1 MKSCVINP
9 IGTSPM
15 IVTELYRYLRN
26 VDPGLRDV
34 IIIHTKNGEVLRG
47 AKIAKA
53 SLLSNYNDV
62 RVQLKETKTDDIGN
76 DKELEMFI
84 ELVIDSMI
92 TERDK
97 YNVDKFYLN
106 VTGGRKIQTI
116 ALSIFAGVLGI
127 SEVYNVIDRNVSNF
141 NEFWER
147 EKYNLTGFENA
158 EENEDLISEYNR
170 RKDSLDGL
178 FYPDPNVLNFLKV
191 PVVIMPQD
199 ERNILK
205 KLIMGISVD
214 DEDFT
219 KAKLAAYQSSGL
231 ITYDKSRTHP
241 TELGNIILKYL
252 R

>member
-26 VDPGLRDV
+26 ADPDLRDV
-34 IIIHTKNGEVLRG
+34 IIIHTKNSSVLTG

-53 SLLSNYNDV
+53 SLVANYNDV
-62 RVQLKETKTDDIGN
+62 RVQLKETKTEDIGN
-76 DKELEMFI
+76 DEDLKMFI
-84 ELVIDSMI
+84 KLVIDSMKD
-92 TERDK
+92 ERDK
-97 YNVDKFYLN
+97 YKVDKFYLN

-116 ALSIFAGVLGI
+116 ALSIYAGVLGI
-127 SEVYNVIDRNVSNF
+127 SEVYNVIDRNISNF

-147 EKYNLTGFENA
+147 EKFNLTRFENLDKTI
-158 EENEDLISEYNR
+158 DLVSEYNSR
-170 RKDSLDGL
+170 RELLDSL
-178 FYPDPNVLNFLKV
+178 FYPDPDVLNFLKV
-191 PVVIMPQD
+191 PVVMMPQD

-205 KLIMGISVD
+205 KLLMGISLD

-219 KAKLAAYQSSGL
+219 KAKLSAYQSSGL
-231 ITYDKSRTHP
+231 ITYDKNRTYP
-241 TELGNIILKYL
+241 TDLGNIILDYL

>member
-15 IVTELYRYLRN
+15 IVTELFRYLRN

-34 IIIHTKNGEVLRG
+34 IIIHTKNKEVLKG

-53 SLLSNYNDV
+53 SLLANYSDV
-62 RVQLKETKTDDIGN
+62 RVQLRETKTDDIGN
-76 DKELEMFI
+76 EQELEMFL
-84 ELVIDSMI
+84 ELVIDTMA
-92 TERDK
+92 TERDQF
-97 YNVDKFYLN
+97 NVDKFYLN

-116 ALSIFAGVLGI
+116 SLSIFAGVLGI
-127 SEVYNVIDRNVSNF
+127 SEVYNVIDRNVSSF

-147 EKYNLTGFENA
+147 EKFDLDNFETIND
-158 EENEDLISEYNR
+158 NDQLVSEYEKKR
-170 RKDSLDGL
+170 EILDGL

-191 PVVIMPQD
+191 PVVVMPQD

-205 KLIMGISVD
+205 KLINGVSID

-219 KAKLAAYQSSGL
+219 KAKLSSYQSSGL
-231 ITYDKSRTHP
+231 ITYDSRRTYP
-241 TELGNIILKYL
+241 TELGRIILKYL

>member
-26 VDPGLRDV
+26 ADPDLRDV
-34 IIIHTKNGEVLRG
+34 IIIHTKNSSVLTG

-53 SLLSNYNDV
+53 SLVANYNDV
-62 RVQLKETKTDDIGN
+62 RVQLKETKTEDIGN
-76 DKELEMFI
+76 DEDLKMFI
-84 ELVIDSMI
+84 KLVIDSMKD
-92 TERDK
+92 ERDK
-97 YNVDKFYLN
+97 YKVDKFYLN

-116 ALSIFAGVLGI
+116 ALSIYAGVLGI
-127 SEVYNVIDRNVSNF
+127 SEVYNVIDRNISNF

-147 EKYNLTGFENA
+147 EKFTLTRFENLDKTI
-158 EENEDLISEYNR
+158 DLVSEYNSR
-170 RKDSLDGL
+170 RELLDSL
-178 FYPDPNVLNFLKV
+178 FYPDPDVLNFLKV
-191 PVVIMPQD
+191 PVVMMPQD

-205 KLIMGISVD
+205 KLLMGISLD

-219 KAKLAAYQSSGL
+219 KAKLSAYQSSGL
-231 ITYDKSRTHP
+231 ITYDKNRTYP
-241 TELGNIILKYL
+241 TDLGNIILDYL